1 MHTAIP
7 FSTEDLFSHSLR
19 STIYSCSAGVGRTG
33 TFICI
38 DNVLDQIV
46 KEQVVDIAGVI
57 NKMRHQRMK
66 MVQTVV
72 STIHVVI
79 TRLCI
84 IELITSFEG
93 YICGLC

>member
-7 FSTEDLFSHSLR
+7 FSTEDLFSHSLKP
-19 STIYSCSAGVGRTG
+19 SCSAGVRCTG

-46 KEQVVDIAGVI
+46 NEQVVDIAGAI
-57 NKMRHQRMK
+57 NKMRHHHMK

-72 STIHVVI
+72 NTIHVVI
-79 TRLCI
+79 TRLCT
-84 IELITSFEG
+84 IELIT
-93 YICGLC
+93 